1 MKVKVKITETYER
14 VVSVKARNETEA
26 VVNVTS
32 KYFDGKRMLDKNGLV
47 HFKVELHE
55 KKAKEN

>member
-14 VVSVKARNETEA
+14 VVNVKARNETEA
-26 VVNVTS
+26 VVNVTN
-32 KYFDGKRMLDKNGLV
+32 KYFDGERMLDKNGLV

-55 KKAKEN
+55 EN

>member
-32 KYFDGKRMLDKNGLV
+32 KYFDGKCALGKSGLV
-47 HFKVELHE
+47 HFKVEQYEE
-55 KKAKEN
+55 K